1 MSRAKRPVMLV
12 GGVPGNSAEEVFR
25 VVAPIVGD
33 LAVGLTDGEFGV
45 RRFWI
50 FFVAINTWDKHPD
63 MELIRPNPQP
73 LPGFPEWLPPDY
85 HACPWWGP
93 KPGVE
98 KLRPVETLGYPDEA
112 LASYK
117 VFCRLRDQG
126 VIPKGVR
133 FQQSLPFPDDATRI
147 ITNNAHNMDLM
158 VDAYIDVMK
167 RDVAK
172 LCQQIPHDDLVL
184 QWDINWETVALEH
197 GDYMPDAPP
206 MQFKPTTDPMERF
219 GRYVRELNEP
229 IPKTV
234 PVGMHL
240 CYGDLHHKH
249 FKDPVDLATSV
260 KMANKAA
267 EVSPRPINHIQMSVP
282 RHRSDDKYF
291 EPLEDLK
298 IGDTTIYAGLVHY
311 TDGVEGSKKR
321 LEAFQRHFKGPTGVA
336 TECGLG
342 RRPKDQQLTR
352 LLEIH
357 RDVAAAIRA

>member
-1 MSRAKRPVMLV
+1 MLV

-25 VVAPIVGD
+25 VVAPILGD
-33 LAVGLTDGEFGV
+33 LAIGLTDGEFGI

-63 MELIRPNPQP
+63 LHLIRPNPQP

-85 HACPWWGP
+85 YACPWWGA
-93 KPGVE
+93 KPGVQ
-98 KLRPVETLGYPDEA
+98 KLRPVETLGYPAEA

-117 VFCRLRDQG
+117 VFCRLRDEG
-126 VIPKGVR
+126 VIPRGVR
-133 FQQSLPFPDDATRI
+133 FQQSLPFPDDAARI
-147 ITNNAHNMDLM
+147 VTNNAHNMDLM

-172 LCQQIPHDDLVL
+172 LCAAIPHDDLVL

-197 GDYMPDAPP
+197 GDYMPDVPP
-206 MQFKPTTDPMERF
+206 MQFEPTAEPMDRF
-219 GRYVRELNEP
+219 VRYVRELNSP

-260 KMANKAA
+260 TMANKAV
-267 EVSPRPINHIQMSVP
+267 EVSPHPINHVQMSVP

-311 TDGVEGSKKR
+311 TDGVEGSRKR
-321 LEAFQRHFKGPTGVA
+321 LEAFKRHFKGPTGVA

-342 RRPKDQQLTR
+342 RRPKDQQLTK

-357 RDVAAAIRA
+357 RDVAAGI